1 MKNNTNKFL
10 IIILAL
16 LVLIL
21 TSAFKLPDASYEF
34 YVYDEVNIINDFT
47 ENYII
52 EVNKELSQKTGA
64 QVVVATVNS
73 LDNMDINSYA
83 TALYEKWKIGSK
95 EYDNG
100 LLLLIVPSEGE
111 LWIETGYGLE
121 GTLPAGI
128 TKRIINDKILPSFS
142 EGNIDDGVILGF
154 EEILNYIEKESEITI
169 SSRSLLEEN
178 YIPKANANT
187 TTTNN
192 RLPNIFMIIGVILFL
207 FIDFK
212 FFGGWLTISLLRGLG
227 RGRGGGGGGSGGS
240 SGGGGRSGGG
250 GAGGSW

>member
-1 MKNNTNKFL
+1 MNNKNNKLL
-10 IIILAL
+10 IIILSLVIL
-16 LVLIL
+16 LLI
-21 TSAFKLPDASYEF
+21 SGFKLPSPSYEF
-34 YVYDEVNIINDFT
+34 YVYDETNSLNDFT

-73 LDNMDINSYA
+73 LDDMDINSYA

-100 LLLLIVPSEGE
+100 LLILIVPNEGE

-128 TKRIINDKILPSFS
+128 VKRIINESMLPSFS
-142 EGNIDDGVILGF
+142 QGNINDGVILGF
-154 EEILNYIEKESEITI
+154 EQILNYIEKEYDITLN
-169 SSRSLLEEN
+169 SRALLEGN
-178 YIPKANANT
+178 YIPKPVEDSS
-187 TTTNN
+187 
-192 RLPNIFMIIGVILFL
+192 RDRVPNIFIIIGVIIFL

-212 FFGGWLTISLLRGLG
+212 FFGGWLTLSLLRG
-227 RGRGGGGGGSGGS
+227 GRGGGGGYGGSGGS
-240 SGGGGRSGGG
+240 GGSRGGGGRSGGG

>member
-1 MKNNTNKFL
+1 MKNNKNKFS

-16 LVLIL
+16 LVLLL
-21 TSAFKLPDASYEF
+21 TSGFKLPNASYEF
-34 YVYDEVNIINDFT
+34 YVYDEANIINDFT

-52 EVNKELSQKTGA
+52 EVNKELNQKTGA

-73 LDNMDINSYA
+73 LDDMDINSYA

-100 LLLLIVPSEGE
+100 LLILIVPSEGE

-128 TKRIINDKILPSFS
+128 LKRIINENMLPSFS
-142 EGNIDDGVILGF
+142 EGNINDGVILGF
-154 EEILNYIEKESEITI
+154 EQILNYIEKDYDININSK
-169 SSRSLLEEN
+169 SLLEDN
-178 YIPKANANT
+178 YIPKPVEDSSSDS
-187 TTTNN
+187 
-192 RLPNIFMIIGVILFL
+192 LPNIFIIIGVIIFL

-212 FFGGWLTISLLRGLG
+212 FFRGWLTISLLRGLG
-227 RGRGGGGGGSGGS
+227 RGRGGGGGSGGS
-240 SGGGGRSGGG
+240 RGGGGRSGGG

>member
-1 MKNNTNKFL
+1 MKNNKNKFL

-16 LVLIL
+16 GVLLL
-21 TSAFKLPDASYEF
+21 TSAFKLPEPSFEF
-34 YVYDEVNIINDFT
+34 YFYDEAEVLDDFT

-64 QVVVATVNS
+64 QIVVASVNS
-73 LDNMDINSYA
+73 LENMDINMYA
-83 TALYEKWKIGSK
+83 SSLYEKWKIGSK

-100 LLLLIVPSEGE
+100 LLFLIVPSEGD

-128 TKRIINDKILPSFS
+128 VKRIINEDILPSFS
-142 EGNIDDGVILGF
+142 EGNLNDGVILGF
-154 EEILNYIEKESEITI
+154 EQLLNYIEKEYDITL
-169 SSRSLLEEN
+169 SSRSMLDGDH
-178 YIPKANANT
+178 IPNGNSNS
-187 TTTNN
+187 TNN
-192 RLPNIFMIIGVILFL
+192 KKIPNIFLIVGVIIFL

-212 FFGGWLTISLLRGLG
+212 FFHGWLTFSLLRGG
-227 RGRGGGGGGSGGS
+227 RGGGSGGS
-240 SGGGGRSGGG
+240 GGSRGGGGRSGGG

>member
-1 MKNNTNKFL
+1 MKNNKNKFL

-16 LVLIL
+16 GVLLL
-21 TSAFKLPDASYEF
+21 TSAFKLPEPSFEF
-34 YVYDEVNIINDFT
+34 YFYDEAEVLDDFT

-64 QVVVATVNS
+64 QIVVASVNS
-73 LDNMDINSYA
+73 LENMDINMYA
-83 TALYEKWKIGSK
+83 SSLYEKWKIGSK

-100 LLLLIVPSEGE
+100 LLFLIVPSEGD

-128 TKRIINDKILPSFS
+128 VKRIINEDILPSFS
-142 EGNIDDGVILGF
+142 EGNLNDGVILGF
-154 EEILNYIEKESEITI
+154 EQLLNYIEKEYDITL
-169 SSRSLLEEN
+169 SSRSMLDGDH
-178 YIPKANANT
+178 IPNANSNS
-187 TTTNN
+187 TNN
-192 RLPNIFMIIGVILFL
+192 KKIPNIFLIVGVIIFL

-212 FFGGWLTISLLRGLG
+212 FFHGWLTFSLLRGG
-227 RGRGGGGGGSGGS
+227 RGGGSGGS
-240 SGGGGRSGGG
+240 GGSRGGGGRSGGG